1 MKYTR
6 IFLLGALITLS
17 ACKSQVVEQPNIIWI
32 VSEDNSKHYL
42 KMFDEHGI
50 ETPNIESLAE
60 NGVVFD
66 RAFSNAAV
74 CSAAR
79 STLISSSYGPRAAS
93 HYHRRIQEVPLPN
106 DVAMFPAYLKQAGY
120 YTANN
125 AKEDYN
131 FVKGDTV
138 WDMSS
143 KKATWRGRKE
153 NQPFF
158 YVYNIGTT
166 HEGRLHFDEEVLNKG
181 IEENKNTEVF
191 IQPNHPQTE
200 TFKYTNIHYRKKI
213 VEMDTEVGDILE
225 KLKEDGLYKDAFIFY
240 YGDHGGVLPDSKG
253 YLTETGL
260 HVPLVVHVPE
270 KYKHLVNQKIGSRT
284 NQFVSFVDFGATV
297 LNLAGIEIPKAMD
310 GKPFLGKNAVT
321 DNDITYSYA
330 DRFDEKYDMVRAVR
344 KGKYKYVRNYMPF
357 NFDGLMN
364 EYRYKQLAYKEWAQL
379 YKDNKLNKI
388 QSQFFESK
396 QPEALYNVEEDP
408 FETNNLA
415 GNKEYIETLNN
426 MRNKMTTWVKSMP
439 DLSFYPEYYLINN
452 AFENPVEFGQTN
464 KANIEK
470 YIDISNLVYKDF
482 NDVKN
487 ELEQHLKSS
496 DTWERYWGI
505 IISGSY
511 KNSDKN
517 LNAIIADIANN
528 DDELINRV
536 RAAEYLGLK
545 GIKNPA
551 EVIQEAVYKSNDGA
565 EALLIFNTIVLL
577 QDGYNYKIDIDFDKL
592 SEVVKNDKQVQR
604 RLEYLKIG
612 K

>member
-1 MKYTR
+1 MKYFK
-6 IFLLGALITLS
+6 IILIGVLVVLN
-17 ACKSQVVEQPNIIWI
+17 ACKSQVTEQPNIIWI
-32 VSEDNSKHYL
+32 TSEDNSKHYL
-42 KMFDEHGI
+42 KLFDENGI

-60 NGVVFD
+60 NGIVFD

-106 DVAMFPAYLKQAGY
+106 NVAMFPAYLKKAGY

-131 FVKGDTV
+131 FVKGDSV

-143 KKATWRGRKE
+143 KKATWKNRKE

-166 HEGRLHFDEEVLNKG
+166 HESRLHFSEEELKQG
-181 IEENKNTEVF
+181 IEDNKNTEVF

-213 VEMDTEVGDILE
+213 VEMDNEVGEVLK
-225 KLKEDGLYKDAFIFY
+225 KLKEDGLYKDSFIFY

-310 GKPFLGKNAVT
+310 GKPFLGKNAVKN
-321 DNDITYSYA
+321 NDVTYSYA

-364 EYRYKQLAYKEWAQL
+364 QYRYKQLAYKEWAQL

-388 QSQFFESK
+388 QSQFFEPK

-408 FETNNLA
+408 F
-415 GNKEYIETLNN
+415 
-426 MRNKMTTWVKSMP
+426 
-439 DLSFYPEYYLINN
+439 
-452 AFENPVEFGQTN
+452 
-464 KANIEK
+464 
-470 YIDISNLVYKDF
+470 
-482 NDVKN
+482 
-487 ELEQHLKSS
+487 
-496 DTWERYWGI
+496 
-505 IISGSY
+505 
-511 KNSDKN
+511 
-517 LNAIIADIANN
+517 
-528 DDELINRV
+528 
-536 RAAEYLGLK
+536 
-545 GIKNPA
+545 
-551 EVIQEAVYKSNDGA
+551 
-565 EALLIFNTIVLL
+565 
-577 QDGYNYKIDIDFDKL
+577 
-592 SEVVKNDKQVQR
+592 
-604 RLEYLKIG
+604 
-612 K
+612 